1 MYAKVTSGQVQ
12 PGKMEE
18 FLATYRKVVDLMTEG
33 LPGLKNVYVLTNP
46 ESNDVSSIAIYES
59 EVDADELEN
68 RGDYIQAVGMMTST
82 LVIESIMRAGYEV
95 SFQLYWP
102 APQRS

>member
-18 FLATYRKVVDLMTEG
+18 FLAIYRKVVDLMTEG

-82 LVIESIMRAGYEV
+82 LVIESIIRAGYEV
-95 SFQLYWP
+95 SFQLY
-102 APQRS
+102 

>member
-68 RGDYIQAVGMMTST
+68 RGDYIQAVCMMTST
-82 LVIESIMRAGYEV
+82 LVVESIVRAGYEV
-95 SFQLYWP
+95 SFQLY
-102 APQRS
+102 

>member
-95 SFQLYWP
+95 SFQLY
-102 APQRS
+102 

>member
-12 PGKMEE
+12 PGKRDE
-18 FLATYRKVVDLMTEG
+18 FLATYRKVVELMTEG

-59 EVDADELEN
+59 ETDADELEN
-68 RGDYIQAVGMMTST
+68 RGGLHSGGRHDDFDPGDRVYNTGG
-82 LVIESIMRAGYEV
+82 L
-95 SFQLYWP
+95 
-102 APQRS
+102 

>member
-59 EVDADELEN
+59 EIDADELEN

-82 LVIESIMRAGYEV
+82 LVIESIIRAGYEV
-95 SFQLYWP
+95 SFQLY
-102 APQRS
+102 

>member
-18 FLATYRKVVDLMTEG
+18 FLATYRKVVELMTEG

-59 EVDADELEN
+59 ETDADELEN

-82 LVIESIMRAGYEV
+82 LVVESIVRAGFEV
-95 SFQLYWP
+95 SFQLY
-102 APQRS
+102 

>member
-59 EVDADELEN
+59 ETDADELEN
-68 RGDYIQAVGMMTST
+68 RGKYIQAVGMMTST
-82 LVIESIMRAGYEV
+82 LVVESIVRAGYEV
-95 SFQLYWP
+95 SFQLY
-102 APQRS
+102 

>member
-59 EVDADELEN
+59 EVDSDELEN

-82 LVIESIMRAGYEV
+82 LVVESIVRAGYEV
-95 SFQLYWP
+95 SFQLY
-102 APQRS
+102 